1 GDLISRLEG
10 PIMVTGA
17 GGFVGAR
24 LYRLLVD
31 HRDDVVAVVRGRSNW
46 RLDGVDPGDVEQCDL
61 TDPGAVD
68 ALIERLRPRTVFHF
82 VSYGA
87 YPFEDDPERIYRTN
101 VGALVH
107 LVDRLAQQ
115 GCAAFVHAGSSSE
128 YGTNCEGPTEDGIC
142 APNSVYAASKVAAS
156 QFLQMMG
163 ELKAF
168 PSANLRL
175 SSVYGPL
182 EDTSRFMPT
191 LVRAAVGGGLPPLV
205 EPSISRD
212 FVFVDDVCRAFIQ
225 VASSLRPEHFGH
237 SFNVGTGT
245 CTTILDAVDVARHE
259 YDVEEEPAFGT
270 MPNRRWDLP
279 RWYADPSLISREFGW
294 KATVELDDG
303 MRATAEWVE
312 TLTDEEFH
320 RCSKSGARNP
330 SGVDVD
336 VNRAG
341 SGISAVVAC
350 FRDEQAIPEMH
361 RRLTEVLRILEVPYE
376 LIFVNDGSPDSSEEA
391 IRSITAEDPRVL
403 GITHS
408 RNFGSQMAFRSG
420 MELSTM
426 GSVVLLDGDLQDPPE
441 LISRFHTLWVEG
453 YEVVYGVRSRREM
466 SRLRNFGHKAF
477 YRLFRRFS
485 YIDVPVDAGDFG
497 LMDRRVVDWI
507 LASPE
512 RDLFMRG
519 LRAFVGFR
527 QIGVD
532 YVRPERPFGES
543 TNDFRK
549 NIGWA
554 KRGIFSFS
562 DVPLTILSTVG
573 ALAFLGSALAGI
585 VVAGLR
591 LLVPDIAPRGATTL
605 LLGILFFGSL
615 NLLAIGLV
623 GEYVAKIMTEV
634 KGRPRLIRAA
644 LIRGGRRID
653 LHAP

>member
-1 GDLISRLEG
+1 MDLIYRSDHISRLAG
-10 PIMVTGA
+10 PIIITGA

-24 LYRLLVD
+24 LYRLLAD
-31 HRDDVVAVVRGRSNW
+31 HREDVVAVVRDRSNW
-46 RLDGVDPGDVEQCDL
+46 RLAGVDSGDVEPCDL
-61 TDPGAVD
+61 TDSGAVD
-68 ALIERLRPRTVFHF
+68 GLIERLRPRTVFHC

-115 GCAAFVHAGSSSE
+115 GCVAFVHAGSSSE
-128 YGTNCEGPTEDGIC
+128 YGTNCEGPAEDEIC
-142 APNSVYAASKVAAS
+142 RPNSMYAASKVAAA

-163 ELKAF
+163 ERVAF

-182 EDTSRFMPT
+182 EDTSRFMPA
-191 LVRAAVGGGLPPLV
+191 LVRAAAGGGLPPLV
-205 EPSISRD
+205 EASISRD
-212 FVFVDDVCRAFIQ
+212 FVFVDDVCDAFIQ
-225 VASSLRPEHFGH
+225 VAASLRSQHFGR
-237 SFNVGTGT
+237 SFNVGTGI
-245 CTTILDAVDVARHE
+245 CTTISDAVDAARHE
-259 YDVEEEPAFGT
+259 FGVEEEPVFGT
-270 MPNRRWDLP
+270 MPNRGWDLP
-279 RWYADPSLISREFGW
+279 RWYADPSLIYREFGW
-294 KATVELDDG
+294 EATVGLGAG
-303 MRATAEWVE
+303 MRATADWVG
-312 TLTDEEFH
+312 TLTDGEF
-320 RCSKSGARNP
+320 RSRSKSESHGRSDADG
-330 SGVDVD
+330 S
-336 VNRAG
+336 RAG

-350 FRDEQAIPEMH
+350 FRDEQAIPEMY
-361 RRLTEVLRILEVPYE
+361 RRLTKVLRALEVPYE
-376 LIFVNDGSPDSSEEA
+376 VIFVNDGSPDDSEEA
-391 IRSITAEDPRVL
+391 IRSITEGDPRVL

-441 LISRFHTLWVEG
+441 LIARFHALWVEG
-453 YEVVYGVRSRREM
+453 HEVVYGVRSRREM

-507 LASPE
+507 LTSPE

-532 YVRPERPFGES
+532 YVRPERPYGES
-543 TNDFRK
+543 TNDLRK

-573 ALAFLGSALAGI
+573 ALAFFGSVVAGI

-591 LLVPDIAPRGATTL
+591 LLVPDVAPRG
-605 LLGILFFGSL
+605 
-615 NLLAIGLV
+615 
-623 GEYVAKIMTEV
+623 
-634 KGRPRLIRAA
+634 
-644 LIRGGRRID
+644 
-653 LHAP
+653 